1 MIISNYTNRAF
12 LEIGRFQ
19 FSTLST
25 YNQDDITVK
34 FQIKI
39 HTRESTKKIFS
50 LQILWQG
57 LFHFPI
63 RKQLDDCGRLIIYFK
78 TLRSSRTHT

>member
-39 HTRESTKKIFS
+39 HTRESTKKNI
-50 LQILWQG
+50 
-57 LFHFPI
+57 
-63 RKQLDDCGRLIIYFK
+63 QLANIVARLISFSNKKAI
-78 TLRSSRTHT
+78 R